1 MKDFAAE
8 LLSIKEAGLYRSLIP
23 SQAAGSI
30 ILRDGVACVNL
41 ASNDYLGLSADIGL
55 QREFLEGVLAKSGKR
70 FLMGSTSS
78 RLLGG
83 NNEAF
88 CELEDFLAGVYSAHC
103 SAQKKCL
110 VFNSGYHANSGI
122 LSALATS
129 RDLILCDRLIHASLV
144 DCLKLSEA
152 KWMRFKHNDM
162 SHLRQ
167 ILSKKRGEYENVYIV
182 TESVFSMDGDIADLA
197 EIAKIKREFG
207 AALYVDEA
215 HAVGVFGKC
224 GLGVCQELGVLD
236 EVDFLMGTLGKA
248 IASEGAFL
256 ICAENIRQML
266 VNKCRTLIFTTAI
279 APISAMWSKFSFEKA
294 MLMDSERGHLKRL
307 SKILRGRLEGLRVLG
322 NTQIVPVVLGE
333 NSAVA
338 AASERLLRENIW
350 AGAVR
355 YPTVPKGEARLRL
368 SLNAD
373 MPEELVENVTD
384 RILESAR

>member
-1 MKDFAAE
+1 MFVWR
-8 LLSIKEAGLYRSLIP
+8 IFFP
-23 SQAAGSI
+23 SFV
-30 ILRDGVACVNL
+30 R
-41 ASNDYLGLSADIGL
+41 
-55 QREFLEGVLAKSGKR
+55 
-70 FLMGSTSS
+70 
-78 RLLGG
+78 
-83 NNEAF
+83 
-88 CELEDFLAGVYSAHC
+88 
-103 SAQKKCL
+103 
-110 VFNSGYHANSGI
+110 NS
-122 LSALATS
+122 
-129 RDLILCDRLIHASLV
+129 
-144 DCLKLSEA
+144 
-152 KWMRFKHNDM
+152 
-162 SHLRQ
+162 
-167 ILSKKRGEYENVYIV
+167 
-182 TESVFSMDGDIADLA
+182 
-197 EIAKIKREFG
+197 
-207 AALYVDEA
+207 
-215 HAVGVFGKC
+215 VGVFGKC

-373 MPEELVENVTD
+373 MPEELVENVAD